1 MLDRKVKIVTDS
13 SSDLYD
19 LGDIPF
25 ASAPLSIM
33 TDERQFV
40 DDDNL
45 NVEEMVRYLAAYSG
59 RSRTS
64 CPNLG
69 DWLAAF
75 GDADEVYCITITS
88 GLSGSYNAA
97 SIAAKQYEEDNPGR
111 RVLVVDSHSTGS
123 EMVLLAEKIRD
134 LLLLGRSFD
143 EISAEIEKYSHKE
156 TGLLFILES
165 MRNLANNGRVSPLV
179 AKFAGMIGIRALG
192 RASDVG
198 TLEMLDKCRG
208 TQRAIQTL
216 YERMKSFGYVGGR
229 VRIATCFN
237 PTAAEKLAELI
248 KRDFPDADIA
258 LRGCRGLCSFYAERG
273 GILVGFEKTAD

>member
-19 LGDIPF
+19 LGDFPF
-25 ASAPLSIM
+25 ASAPLCIM
-33 TDERQFV
+33 TDEKSYV
-40 DDDNL
+40 DNDEL
-45 NVEEMVRYLAAYSG
+45 SVAGMVEDLEAYSG

-88 GLSGSYNAA
+88 GLSGSYNSAC
-97 SIAAKQYEEDNPGR
+97 IAAKQYEADNPGR
-111 RVLVVDSHSTGS
+111 RVLVIDSRSTGS

-165 MRNLANNGRVSPLV
+165 MRNLANNGRVSPAV
-179 AKFAGMIGIRALG
+179 AKIAGLLGIRVVG
-192 RASDVG
+192 KAS
-198 TLEMLDKCRG
+198 
-208 TQRAIQTL
+208 
-216 YERMKSFGYVGGR
+216 
-229 VRIATCFN
+229 
-237 PTAAEKLAELI
+237 EKE
-248 KRDFPDADIA
+248 F
-258 LRGCRGLCSFYAERG
+258 
-273 GILVGFEKTAD
+273 